1 MSKFEFHLDAA
12 PNKKA
17 RNVRSTLYFVGLM
30 LFVFV
35 LNVSGLWLIEY
46 VGINFDTEIRQA
58 NTSQVLLFFGLM
70 FCLVAFW
77 LYILLAILKQL
88 ILKLGV

>member
-1 MSKFEFHLDAA
+1 MSKFDFHLSTA

-35 LNVSGLWLIEY
+35 LNISGWWLSDY
-46 VGINFDTEIRQA
+46 VGVNFDTKIRQA
-58 NTSQVLLFFGLM
+58 DISQILVFFGLM
-70 FCLVAFW
+70 FCLVVFW
-77 LYILLAILKQL
+77 LSIILTILKRL
-88 ILKLGV
+88 IIRLGV

>member
-1 MSKFEFHLDAA
+1 MSKFNFHLGSA

-17 RNVRSTLYFVGLM
+17 RNLRSILYFVGLM

-35 LNVSGLWLIEY
+35 LNISGLWLSEY

-58 NTSQVLLFFGLM
+58 DKSQILVFFGLM
-70 FCLVAFW
+70 FCLVVFW
-77 LYILLAILKQL
+77 LSIVLVILKQL